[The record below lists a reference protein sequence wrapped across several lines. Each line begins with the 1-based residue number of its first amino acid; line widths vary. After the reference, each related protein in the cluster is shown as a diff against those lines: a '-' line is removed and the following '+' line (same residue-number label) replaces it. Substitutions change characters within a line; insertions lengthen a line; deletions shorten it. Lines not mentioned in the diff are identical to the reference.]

1 MNNQD
6 KDLNLIAAKLQMS
19 QTLERLFHLAQ
30 GCPCDVNNPDDLK
43 AAFSTCGLSLI
54 DALDN
59 NRIQFKNDED
69 KALFYGL
76 LTVTVD
82 YAMDG
87 KLKTAFKPVTSKH

>member
-1 MNNQD
+1 MKNESIE
-6 KDLNLIAAKLQMS
+6 LTAAKLQMS
-19 QTLERLFHLAQ
+19 PTLERLALLAK
-30 GCPCDVNNPDDLK
+30 GCPCDVNKPDDLK
-43 AAFSTCGLSLI
+43 AVLATCSLDLI
-54 DALDN
+54 NALDN
-59 NRIQFKNDED
+59 KRVHFDNDED

>member
-1 MNNQD
+1 MNND
-6 KDLNLIAAKLQMS
+6 SIELTAGKLQMS
-19 QTLERLFHLAQ
+19 RTLERLYHLAT
-30 GCPCDVNNPDDLK
+30 GCPCDVNNPNDLK
-43 AAFSTCGLSLI
+43 AAFSTCGISLI

-59 NRIQFKNDED
+59 NRIQFKEDKD

-76 LTVTVD
+76 LTVVVD